1 MSARRRGRPRR
12 TPDAR
17 VTLRVL
23 RFCTRARALAHG
35 LLHGAPLGLFD
46 REVRGER
53 EEHRGR
59 GGEQERNAPP
69 ERGPDGARHDLAE
82 RDARA
87 GGDGE
92 DRRDVRS
99 LVRGEQV
106 AAHTEKQ
113 GQTATHGDA
122 GERAR
127 REELPVRLDP
137 ERAEAR
143 RFADGDDDR
152 EQTHARGFVRE
163 PPDDERRGR
172 ADDEERELQVPAQV
186 QVLLAVV
193 ETELLRHRRE
203 VGREQ
208 ILIRVQERARHGQ
221 QRHRVPSTTRK
232 RRLRLDSARRIDEAC
247 LEVVGSARV
256 AVRGAGSGRLDVAQ
270 QAHLRRGTR
279 VRHGGSHLHEPPFPR
294 SDPARAA
301 QWRAQCRP
309 RPRRREATR
318 VDRVEARDDA
328 GARV

>member
-1 MSARRRGRPRR
+1 M
-12 TPDAR
+12 
-17 VTLRVL
+17 LRVL
-23 RFCTRARALAHG
+23 LFVPRARALAHG

-46 REVRGER
+46 REVRDER
-53 EEHRGR
+53 EENRGR

-92 DRRDVRS
+92 DGRDVRS

-232 RRLRLDSARRIDEAC
+232 RRLRLRRSTRRIDEAC

-279 VRHGGSHLHEPPFPR
+279 MRHGGSHLHEPPFPR
-294 SDPARAA
+294 SDPARAVPA
-301 QWRAQCRP
+301 RP
-309 RPRRREATR
+309 VPTSAPTPRSDARRP
-318 VDRVEARDDA
+318 
-328 GARV
+328 GGSP

>member
-1 MSARRRGRPRR
+1 M
-12 TPDAR
+12 
-17 VTLRVL
+17 LRVL
-23 RFCTRARALAHG
+23 LPVPRARALAHG

-46 REVRGER
+46 REVRDER
-53 EEHRGR
+53 EENRGR

-92 DRRDVRS
+92 DGRDVRS

-232 RRLRLDSARRIDEAC
+232 RRLRLRRSARRIDEAC

-279 VRHGGSHLHEPPFPR
+279 MRHGGSHLHEPPFPG
-294 SDPARAA
+294 SDPARAVPA
-301 QWRAQCRP
+301 RP
-309 RPRRREATR
+309 VPTSAPTPRSDARRP
-318 VDRVEARDDA
+318 
-328 GARV
+328 GGSP